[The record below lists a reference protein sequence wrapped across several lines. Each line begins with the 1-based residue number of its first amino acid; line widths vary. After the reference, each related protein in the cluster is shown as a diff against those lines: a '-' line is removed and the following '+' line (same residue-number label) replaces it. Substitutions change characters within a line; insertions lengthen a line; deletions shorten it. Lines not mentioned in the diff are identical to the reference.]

1 MRKILIICALA
12 CAACLPSKAQE
23 LTARDTITDSRI
35 VAPSSFDYATRDL
48 YDNWYLRRYTVL
60 DSVARNARGGEVTD
74 EVLISRLQRLP
85 AVIDMPFNPVVRS
98 YIMMYVGKPKLV
110 ERMLGLGLYYMP
122 IFEDALEK
130 YQLPHE
136 LKYLPIIESALDPN
150 AISKAGAGG
159 LWQFMPSTAT
169 GEGLEIN
176 SLIDERRDPI
186 ASSDAAARLLLKY
199 YNIFNDWPLAIAAYN
214 CGPGNVTKAIK
225 KAGDKRDFWEIYPY
239 LPEETKGYVPA
250 FIAANYIMNFYADHG
265 ISHALAR
272 RPIVTDTVHINRRI
286 HFQQISDVLGVPMDE
301 LRMLN
306 PQYRAEVIPG
316 NIRTYHL
323 ILPSVQSYCY
333 AANEDSIANYMA
345 DVYTPAGRNDR
356 ATNVSTDS
364 KGSYIEELT
373 VVYHK
378 VKKGETLASIAKKYG
393 TTTAQLRKDNNLR
406 KNSVN
411 VGKTLKVNVY
421 TKRYLDEAPVPVAD
435 ASTETTTEA
444 ATQPAQTK
452 ASNKSNTKANNKSGG
467 KSGSKATTTY
477 TVRKGDSLGKIAR
490 KHGVTV
496 QQLKNANNLKSETI
510 HPGQKLKIPAK

>member
-1 MRKILIICALA
+1 MKKLLLICALA
-12 CAACLPSKAQE
+12 CAAIMPTKAQE
-23 LTARDTITDSRI
+23 LTARDTISDKHI
-35 VAPSSFDYATRDL
+35 VPPSSFDQATRDL

-60 DSVARNARGGEVTD
+60 DSVARNARGGEPTD

-85 AVIDMPFNPVVRS
+85 VVIDMPFNPVVRS
-98 YIMMYVGKPKLV
+98 YIMMYVNKPKLV

-159 LWQFMPSTAT
+159 LWQFMPSTGT

-176 SLIDERRDPI
+176 SLIDERRDPL

-225 KAGDKRDFWEIYPY
+225 KAGDKQDFWEIYPF

-345 DVYTPAGRNDR
+345 DVYAPAGRNDR
-356 ATNVSTDS
+356 GQSVSSDER
-364 KGSYIEELT
+364 GDYIEELT

-378 VKKGETLASIAKKYG
+378 VKKGENLQSIAKKYG
-393 TTTAQLRKDNNLR
+393 TTTAQLRKDNNLN
-406 KNSVN
+406 KNSVKA
-411 VGKTLKVNVY
+411 GKTLKVNIY
-421 TKRYLDEAPVPVAD
+421 TKRYLNEGVAAAQAPAAAEPKKQ
-435 ASTETTTEA
+435 ASASSKTS
-444 ATQPAQTK
+444 TK
-452 ASNKSNTKANNKSGG
+452 ASSKTKADSKKKASG
-467 KSGSKATTTY
+467 ATTY
-477 TVRKGDSLGKIAR
+477 TVRKGDSLDKIAR

-496 QQLKNANNLKSETI
+496 KQLKAANGLKSDKI
-510 HPGQKLKIPAK
+510 NAGQKLKIPSK

>member
-1 MRKILIICALA
+1 MKKILIICALA
-12 CAACLPSKAQE
+12 CASCLPSMAQE
-23 LTARDTITDSRI
+23 LSARDTLTDRHI
-35 VAPSSFDYATRDL
+35 VAPSSFDHATRDL

-60 DSVARNARGGEVTD
+60 DSVARNARGEEPTD

-85 AVIDMPFNPVVRS
+85 VVIDMPFNPVVRS
-98 YIMMYVGKPKLV
+98 YIMMYVNKPKLV

-176 SLIDERRDPI
+176 SLIDERRDPL

-225 KAGDKRDFWEIYPY
+225 KAGDKQDFWEIYPF

-316 NIRTYHL
+316 NIRSYHL

-345 DVYTPAGRNDR
+345 DTYAPAGRNDR
-356 ATNVSTDS
+356 NSSVSSDER
-364 KGSYIEELT
+364 GSYIEELT

-378 VKKGETLASIAKKYG
+378 VKKGETLQSIAKKYG
-393 TTTAQLRKDNNLR
+393 TTTAQLRKDNNLK
-406 KNSVN
+406 KNSVKA
-411 VGKTLKVNVY
+411 GKTLKVNVY
-421 TKRYLDEAPVPVAD
+421 TKRYLDEGVA
-435 ASTETTTEA
+435 AEA
-444 ATQPAQTK
+444 QQTAAKPEK
-452 ASNKSNTKANNKSGG
+452 ASSSQPLSKPAA
-467 KSGSKATTTY
+467 SKAKTSGKKASGTTTY
-477 TVRKGDSLGKIAR
+477 TVRKGDSLDKIAR

-496 QQLKNANNLKSETI
+496 KAIKTANGLKNDKIQA
-510 HPGQKLKIPAK
+510 GQKLKIPKK

>member
-1 MRKILIICALA
+1 MKKILILCALA
-12 CAACLPSKAQE
+12 CAAVIPSRSQE
-23 LTARDTITDSRI
+23 LTARDTITDKHI
-35 VAPSSFDYATRDL
+35 VPPSSFDHATRDL

-60 DSVARNARGGEVTD
+60 DSVARAAKGGEPTD

-85 AVIDMPFNPVVRS
+85 VVIDMPFNPVVRS

-130 YQLPHE
+130 YQLPQE

-159 LWQFMPSTAT
+159 LWQFMPSTGT

-176 SLIDERRDPI
+176 SLIDERRDPL

-214 CGPGNVTKAIK
+214 CGPGNVTKAMK
-225 KAGDKRDFWEIYPY
+225 KAGDKKDFWEIYPY

-286 HFQQISDVLGVPMDE
+286 HFQQISDVLGIPMDE

-356 ATNVSTDS
+356 NTSVASDER
-364 KGSYIEELT
+364 GSYIEELT

-378 VKKGETLASIAKKYG
+378 VKKGENLASIAKKYG
-393 TTTAQLRKDNNLR
+393 TTAAQLRKDNNLS
-406 KNSVN
+406 KNSVKA
-411 VGKTLKVNVY
+411 GKTLKVNVY
-421 TKRYLDEAPVPVAD
+421 TKRYLNEDLAQAAPEPSKEKAPAEK
-435 ASTETTTEA
+435 ASTK
-444 ATQPAQTK
+444 Q
-452 ASNKSNTKANNKSGG
+452 SSSSKSKANNKKNSG
-467 KSGSKATTTY
+467 TTTY
-477 TVRKGDSLGKIAR
+477 TVRKGDSLDKIAR

-496 QQLKNANNLKSETI
+496 KQIKAVNGLKSDKI
-510 HPGQKLKIPAK
+510 NIGQKLKIPKK

>member
-1 MRKILIICALA
+1 MPAR
-12 CAACLPSKAQE
+12 AQE
-23 LTARDTITDSRI
+23 LAARDTITDRHI
-35 VAPSSFDYATRDL
+35 VAPSSFDHATRDL

-85 AVIDMPFNPVVRS
+85 VVIDMPFNPVVRS
-98 YIMMYVGKPKLV
+98 YIMMYVNKPKLV

-169 GEGLEIN
+169 GEGLEVN
-176 SLIDERRDPI
+176 SLIDERRDPL
-186 ASSDAAARLLLKY
+186 AASDAAARLLLKY
-199 YNIFNDWPLAIAAYN
+199 YNVFNDWPLAIAAYN

-225 KAGDKRDFWEIYPY
+225 KAGDKQDFWEIYPF

-286 HFQQISDVLGVPMDE
+286 HFRQISDVLGVPMDE

-316 NIRTYHL
+316 NIRPYHL

-333 AANEDSIANYMA
+333 AANEDSIAAYMA
-345 DVYTPAGRNDR
+345 DTYAPAGRND
-356 ATNVSTDS
+356 
-364 KGSYIEELT
+364 KGSVVSSDERGNYIEELT
-373 VVYHK
+373 VIYHK
-378 VKKGETLASIAKKYG
+378 VKKGENLASIAKKYG
-393 TTTAQLRKDNNLR
+393 TTSAQLRKDNNLK
-406 KNSVN
+406 KNSVKA
-411 VGKTLKVNVY
+411 GKTLKVNVY
-421 TKRYLDEAPVPVAD
+421 TKRYLNDTSASASQAD
-435 ASTETTTEA
+435 RQE
-444 ATQPAQTK
+444 PAQTAPAK
-452 ASNKSNTKANNKSGG
+452 TPAKTSTKAPAK
-467 KSGSKATTTY
+467 SKAKAASTTY
-477 TVRKGDSLGKIAR
+477 KVRKGDSLDKIAR
-490 KHGVTV
+490 RHGTTV
-496 QQLKNANNLKSETI
+496 KKLKAANGLKSDRLQ
-510 HPGQKLKIPAK
+510 PGQKLKIPK